1 MSLLDNEA
9 FLADLDSD
17 LSSRAIAEMHG
28 IRSKSTVNE
37 YRAKRRAMV
46 EEITT
51 AWTQVAFA
59 PAPAGGGLLHG
70 ESDSGTGSSAD
81 AFVRFSETPWG
92 YEDHRNFI
100 RSKGQDP
107 DKVTFTWGMTTRPGG
122 GFWNKLNN
130 VRPIAGA
137 EPDASND
144 IDLPALYAEV
154 ANTQYQARPVVQSD
168 RTAVIVWAD
177 MQLGKVGSRGD
188 TDALIERLAQKRAA
202 LEAYLIENNVTATVF
217 IDAGDPIE
225 GFENVAMQ
233 MFTNDLSLPQQ
244 VDMAAVEMWKT
255 LVLLSRFGTVDS
267 LAVPSNHGAW
277 RAGKQSLGKPSDDW
291 GINIQSRLKYQAEL
305 IGLPITFYKPT
316 DWDESVA
323 VDIRGT
329 KIGVHHGHQSACDQ
343 MPKWWAGQQHGA
355 QATADADVLVTGH
368 YHHLR
373 VQPTG
378 RSQRTGKSKWWLQ
391 APTLDNG
398 SDWFR
403 NAAGDDSDPGLLV
416 FQINDAGFDL
426 QSLAVL

>member
-1 MSLLDNEA
+1 MSVLDDPRHRDA
-9 FLADLDSD
+9 FLVAFHAGTP
-17 LSSRAIAEMHG
+17 SRQIAHMFPV
-28 IRSKSTVNE
+28 SKSTVNTWRQHGLPGSIE
-37 YRAKRRAMV
+37 
-46 EEITT
+46 
-51 AWTQVAFA
+51 A
-59 PAPAGGGLLHG
+59 PANVVKAEPGGSEEHRPDG
-70 ESDSGTGSSAD
+70 SAD
-81 AFVRFSETPWG
+81 YVRFSETPWG
-92 YEDHRNFI
+92 YEDHRDFI

-107 DKVTFTWGMTTRPGG
+107 DKVTFTWGLTTRPGG

-130 VRPIAGA
+130 VRPIAGIEA
-137 EPDASND
+137 EATND

-154 ANTQYQARPVVQSD
+154 KRTTYSVRRPTPDTGRTTVV
-168 RTAVIVWAD
+168 VWAD

-188 TDALIERLAQKRAA
+188 TAGLIERLTEKRAA
-202 LEAYLIENNVTATVF
+202 LVEYLETHGTDRNVF

-255 LVLLSRFGTVDS
+255 LALLSQFGPVDS
-267 LAVPSNHGAW
+267 VAVPSNHGAW

-291 GINIQSRLKYQAEL
+291 GIGIQNRLKFQTEL
-305 IGLPITFYKPT
+305 VGMDVTFHKPT

-323 VDIRGT
+323 LDVRGT
-329 KIGVHHGHQSACDQ
+329 KLGVHHGHQAACDQ

-391 APTLDNG
+391 APTLDQG
-398 SDWFR
+398 SDWYR
-403 NAAGDDSDPGLLV
+403 NRAGDDSDPGLLV
-416 FQINDAGFDL
+416 FQINDQGFDL

>member
-1 MSLLDNEA
+1 LSLLDDA
-9 FLADLDSD
+9 LYMVDLRNTD
-17 LSSRAIAEMHG
+17 LRAPTIATKWNIG
-28 IRSKSTVNE
+28 NSTVKDH
-37 YRAKRRAMV
+37 RQKLGIKARPV
-46 EEITT
+46 T
-51 AWTQVAFA
+51 AA
-59 PAPAGGGLLHG
+59 PKDATG
-70 ESDSGTGSSAD
+70 ESEEHRPDGSAD
-81 AFVRFSETPWG
+81 YTRYSETPWG
-92 YEDHRNFI
+92 YEDHRAFI

-107 DKVTFTWGMTTRPGG
+107 DKVTFTWGLTTRPGG

-137 EPDASND
+137 AAEEASD

-154 ANTQYQARPVVQSD
+154 ARTQHSPKLVQESGK
-168 RTAVIVWAD
+168 TAIVVWAD
-177 MQLGKVGSRGD
+177 MQLGKVGGRGD
-188 TDALIERLAQKRAA
+188 TAGLIERLAEKRAA
-202 LEAYLIENNVTATVF
+202 LEVYLTENNISSTVF

-225 GFENVAMQ
+225 GFENVAAQ

-255 LVLLSRFGTVDS
+255 LALMATFGDVEAI
-267 LAVPSNHGAW
+267 AVPSNHGAW

-291 GINIQSRLKYQAEL
+291 GISIQKRLKFQSEL
-305 IGLPITFYKPT
+305 MGLPVTFHKPG

-329 KIGVHHGHQSACDQ
+329 KVGVHHGHQSPCDQ

-398 SDWFR
+398 SDWYR
-403 NAAGDDSDPGLLV
+403 NVAGDDSDPGLLV
-416 FQINDAGFDL
+416 FQINDEGFDL